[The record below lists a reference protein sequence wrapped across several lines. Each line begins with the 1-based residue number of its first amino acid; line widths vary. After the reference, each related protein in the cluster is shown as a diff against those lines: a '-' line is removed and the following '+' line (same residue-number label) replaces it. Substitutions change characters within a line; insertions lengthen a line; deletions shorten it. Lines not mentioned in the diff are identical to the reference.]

1 MMEPRELE
9 DNKILLVDD
18 EEEVGA
24 LLEAI
29 LRKEGFSNIYR
40 TTNSVEAILLCKE
53 INPTLI
59 VLDVDMPD
67 LDGFK
72 VCENIRKFS
81 VAPIIFLSGKSDDQD
96 KFKGLEIGGDDYIT
110 KPFNIKEVVFRIKA
124 HLRRN
129 SYLQEALNPVYKG
142 PIILGDININEE
154 ASEVTKGGT
163 PVNLTAKEYQLLLLL
178 AQNANKIFSKA
189 SLCEKV
195 WGFDYDGYDN
205 TIMVHIRHLR
215 EKIEDDP
222 SNPTH
227 IKTVKGL
234 GYKLVKE

>member
-1 MMEPRELE
+1 MMETREFE
-9 DNKILLVDD
+9 DSKILLVDD

-29 LRKEGFSNIYR
+29 LRKEGFTNIYR
-40 TTNSVEAILLCKE
+40 TVSSIEAILLCKE
-53 INPTLI
+53 IGANLI

-72 VCENIRKFS
+72 VCQNIRKFS
-81 VAPIIFLSGKSDDQD
+81 LAPIIFLSAKSEDND

-110 KPFNIKEVVFRIKA
+110 KPFNIKEVVFRIRA

-129 SYLQEALNPVYKG
+129 CYLQEALCPAQKI
-142 PIILGDININEE
+142 PIVFGDINIDEE
-154 ASEVTKGGT
+154 TSEVTKKGMPIT
-163 PVNLTAKEYQLLLLL
+163 LTAKEYQLLLML

-222 SNPTH
+222 SNPVY

-234 GYKLVKE
+234 GYKLVKD